1 MKKFFYLA
9 IATVATLAS
18 CSSDENIAA
27 PEVAAEAA
35 GDAVSFGVY
44 TQTSRSAIENYG
56 TVKKNGFGVFA
67 FSQMTE
73 DIASYTKQNYMPDFM
88 YNQNVKYNESQ
99 SAWEYAPIKY
109 WPNNPGAKLSF
120 YAYAPYFEQFN
131 NDVYVYT
138 PESNDYSNE
147 DSIVKDKN
155 VRLIL
160 GYDAMGPAIEYTR
173 SSVATEGVDLLWGAD
188 KKLVTTSTTPLI
200 APVNYEKQKVDEK
213 IEFTFK
219 HAMSRLFFNIQVFS
233 DQKNIV
239 GVDDNT
245 QADNGLAE
253 NTKIVIQKVELI
265 GNFANKGTLRLYDGT
280 WKIEKGDYSN
290 LVFEKGKGH
299 FSQAVEDSLKLDD
312 AKKEI
317 DLLVGSGMENGK
329 MKDPETD
336 INNFVMVMPGASFYI
351 QITYDVITTD
361 PNNPKNSSKVT
372 NVVKSTDT
380 NVAFDPATGFEN
392 NEAGK
397 YKLEAGKAYNFHL
410 NIGMTTVKFDAEVKD
425 WEPFNQ
431 EIALPENN

>member
-9 IATVATLAS
+9 LAAAAMAS
-18 CSSDENIAA
+18 CSSDESITS
-27 PEVAAEAA
+27 PEVTAEAA

-44 TQTSRSAIENYG
+44 SQTTRSKIENQS
-56 TVKKNGFGVFA
+56 TVEAGGFGVFA

-88 YNQNVKYNESQ
+88 YNQKVDRPV
-99 SAWEYAPIKY
+99 AAGDWVYAPIKY

-120 YAYAPYFEQFN
+120 YAYAPYFEKFN

-138 PESNDYSNE
+138 PETNDYSNE
-147 DSIVKDKN
+147 DSIVAEKN

-188 KKLVTTSTTPLI
+188 KKLVTAAVPPIT

-213 IEFTFK
+213 IEFVFK
-219 HAMSRLFFNIQVFS
+219 HAMSRLYFNVQVFS
-233 DQKNIV
+233 DQKDIV
-239 GVDDNT
+239 SVPDGIS
-245 QADNGLAE
+245 ADNGLAE

-290 LVFEKGKGH
+290 LVFEKGMGH
-299 FSQAVEDSLKLDD
+299 FSKAVEDSLKLDD
-312 AKKEI
+312 AKNEI
-317 DLLVGSGMENGK
+317 DLLVGKSFDAGTLMSEN
-329 MKDPETD
+329 D

-361 PNNPKNSSKVT
+361 PANPKNSSKVT
-372 NVVKSTDT
+372 NVIKSTDA
-380 NVAFDPATGFEN
+380 NVAFNPNSGFANSET
-392 NEAGK
+392 GK

-410 NIGMTTVKFDAEVKD
+410 NIGMTSVKIDAEVKP
-425 WEPFNQ
+425 WEPFDQ

>member
-9 IATVATLAS
+9 LAAAAMAS
-18 CSSDENIAA
+18 CSSDESITS
-27 PEVAAEAA
+27 PEVTAEAA

-44 TQTSRSAIENYG
+44 SQTTRSKIEDQS
-56 TVKKNGFGVFA
+56 TVERGGFGVFA

-88 YNQNVKYNESQ
+88 YNQNVNRPV
-99 SAWEYAPIKY
+99 AAGDWVYAPIKY

-120 YAYAPYFEQFN
+120 YAYAPYFKEFN

-147 DSIVKDKN
+147 NKTVDSTN

-160 GYDAMGPAIEYTR
+160 GYDSMGPAIEYTR

-188 KKLVTTSTTPLI
+188 KKLVTASATSIT

-219 HAMSRLFFNIQVFS
+219 HAMSRLYFNVQVFS
-233 DQKNIV
+233 DQKDIV
-239 GVDDNT
+239 SVPDGT
-245 QADNGLAE
+245 PATNGLAE

-290 LVFEKGKGH
+290 LVFEKGMGH
-299 FSQAVEDSLKLDD
+299 FSKAVEDSLELDD
-312 AKKEI
+312 AKNEI
-317 DLLVGSGMENGK
+317 DLLVGKSFDAAGTLLSPDK
-329 MKDPETD
+329 ID
-336 INNFVMVMPGASFYI
+336 NFVMVMPGASFYI

-361 PNNPKNSSKVT
+361 PANPKNSSKVT
-372 NVVKSTDT
+372 NVIKSTDA
-380 NVAFDPATGFEN
+380 NVAFNPSNGFAGGET
-392 NEAGK
+392 GK

-410 NIGMTTVKFDAEVKD
+410 NIGMTTVKFDAEVEVWD
-425 WEPFNQ
+425 PFDQ

>member
-9 IATVATLAS
+9 LAAAAMAS
-18 CSSDENIAA
+18 CSSDESITS
-27 PEVAAEAA
+27 PEVTAETA

-44 TQTSRSAIENYG
+44 SQTTRSKVETPS
-56 TVKKNGFGVFA
+56 TVEAGGFGVFA

-73 DIASYTKQNYMPDFM
+73 GIASYTKQNYMPDFM
-88 YNQNVKYNESQ
+88 YNQKVYKEDP
-99 SAWEYAPIKY
+99 AGDWIYAPIKY

-120 YAYAPYFEQFN
+120 YAYAPYFKEFN

-147 DSIVKDKN
+147 DSIVAEKN

-188 KKLVTTSTTPLI
+188 KKLVDAAVPPIT

-219 HAMSRLFFNIQVFS
+219 HAMSRLYFNVQVFS
-233 DQKNIV
+233 DQKDIV
-239 GVDDNT
+239 SVPDGT
-245 QADNGLAE
+245 PATNGLAE

-299 FSQAVEDSLKLDD
+299 FHQAVEDSLKLDD
-312 AKKEI
+312 AKNEI
-317 DLLVGSGMENGK
+317 DLLVGHSLNAGTLL
-329 MKDPETD
+329 PETD

-361 PNNPKNSSKVT
+361 PANPKNSSKVT
-372 NVVKSTDT
+372 NVIKSTDA
-380 NVAFDPATGFEN
+380 NVAFNPSNGFANSET
-392 NEAGK
+392 GK

-410 NIGMTTVKFDAEVKD
+410 NIGMTSVKIDAEVKP